1 LLHLL
6 RVSARAG
13 VLVLAR
19 FLRALLPGTAMAI
32 LKENLS
38 LVERMDYAPKPILL
52 NIESR
57 LEHDIRVRSCAK
69 EPETIEWIE
78 KSFKSG
84 DVFYDIG
91 ANVGVYSLV
100 AAKANSGG
108 VLVYAFEPAFINYS
122 QLCQNIYLNGSA
134 DSIVPLPIALSDETS
149 IESLNY
155 QNLIPGGALHALG
168 QPTDY
173 KGDVFAPVFKQKT
186 LGYKLDDFVRLFGI
200 KPPNHIKID
209 VDGIEAA
216 ILRGAEEI
224 FRSSSIRSVLVEVE
238 EGRSETT
245 EVVEF
250 LKSNGLEF
258 RSKHSPNFGTWPEPY
273 VNAYNYIFERKN

>member
-1 LLHLL
+1 MLHLL
-6 RVSARAG
+6 RVFARTG

-19 FLRALLPGTAMAI
+19 ILRTLLPRTAMAI
-32 LKENLS
+32 LKENLA
-38 LVERMDYAPKPILL
+38 LVERMDYSPQPILL

-57 LEHDIRVRSCAK
+57 IEHDIRIRSCAK
-69 EPETIEWIE
+69 EPETVEWIE
-78 KSFKSG
+78 ECFRSG

-91 ANVGVYSLV
+91 ANVGAYSLV

-122 QLCQNIYLNGSA
+122 QLCRNIYLNRLSS
-134 DSIVPLPIALSDETS
+134 SIIPLPIALSGETC
-149 IESLNY
+149 IDSLNY

-168 QPTDY
+168 AATDY
-173 KGDVFAPVFKQKT
+173 KGEVFAPVFQQKT
-186 LGYKLDDFVRLFGI
+186 LGYRLDDFIRLFDI

-209 VDGIEAA
+209 VDGIESA
-216 ILRGAEEI
+216 ILQGAEEI
-224 FRSSSIRSVLVEVE
+224 FHGSSIQTILVEVE
-238 EGRSETT
+238 EGRPETT

-250 LKSNGLEF
+250 LESKRLKF

-273 VNAYNYIFERKN
+273 TNAYNYIFERQT

>member
-1 LLHLL
+1 MLHLL
-6 RVSARAG
+6 RVTTRAG

-19 FLRALLPGTAMAI
+19 FLRAILPGTEMAI
-32 LKENLS
+32 LKENLT
-38 LVERMDYAPKPILL
+38 LVKRMDYAPQPILL
-52 NIESR
+52 SIESKIER
-57 LEHDIRVRSCAK
+57 DIRVRSCAK
-69 EPETIEWIE
+69 EPETVEWIE
-78 KSFKSG
+78 EYFRSG

-108 VLVYAFEPAFINYS
+108 VLVYSFEPAFINYS

-149 IESLNY
+149 IESLNL

-168 QPTDY
+168 PPTDY
-173 KGDVFAPVFKQKT
+173 KGDVFAPVFQQKA
-186 LGYKLDDFVRLFGI
+186 LGYRLDDFVRLFGI

-209 VDGIEAA
+209 VYGIEAA
-216 ILRGAEEI
+216 ILRGAKEI
-224 FRSSSIRSVLVEVE
+224 FGSSSVRSILVEVE
-238 EGRSETT
+238 EGRPETD

-258 RSKHSPNFGTWPEPY
+258 RSKHSPNFGAWTEPY
-273 VNAYNYIFERKN
+273 PNAYNYIFERQS

>member
-1 LLHLL
+1 MARILL
-6 RVSARAG
+6 
-13 VLVLAR
+13 
-19 FLRALLPGTAMAI
+19 ALLPGTAMAI
-32 LKENLS
+32 LKENLK
-38 LVERMDYAPKPILL
+38 LVERMDYTPQPILL

-57 LEHDIRVRSCAK
+57 IEHDIRIRSCAK
-69 EPETIEWIE
+69 EPETVQWIE
-78 KSFKSG
+78 ESFKSG

-122 QLCQNIYLNGSA
+122 QLCQNIYLNSLS
-134 DSIVPLPIALSDETS
+134 DSIIPLPIALSSETC
-149 IESLNY
+149 IDSLNY

-168 QPTDY
+168 QATDY
-173 KGDVFAPVFKQKT
+173 KGDFFEPIFQQKT
-186 LGYKLDDFVRLFGI
+186 LGYRLDDFVRLFDI

-216 ILRGAEEI
+216 ILMGAEDI
-224 FRSSSIRSVLVEVE
+224 FKGSSIRSILVEVE
-238 EGRSETT
+238 EGRPETT

-250 LKSNGLEF
+250 LESRGLKF
-258 RSKHSPNFGTWPEPY
+258 RSKHSPNFGIWPEPY
-273 VNAYNYIFERKN
+273 TKAYNYIFDRKT